1 MSWSR
6 IWLLISRIRIELR
19 QIGVGIRQNDR
30 RQVPA
35 AGYVLR
41 HLLGD
46 FEPVSIKMA
55 KEQNLSLNPTKI
67 SGICGRLMCC
77 LKFESKLYEE
87 RTVSW
92 LSQGRGRVVESFK
105 AGLYLC
111 ATPIGNLEDITL
123 RVIRLFEGEAIL
135 IAAEDT
141 RKTRKLLTHY
151 NLHKPLVSYHQHNW
165 RQRSGE
171 LLAKARLGPVAVV
184 SDAGMPGISD
194 PGSELVQLAAEA
206 QIPVTV
212 LPGASAAFT
221 ALVLSGLATDRFSFE
236 GFLPRQESARRAL
249 LEKLA
254 LEEPDMIFMKHHTGS
269 SRQPRISSSWAA
281 ARCCGQGG

>member
-1 MSWSR
+1 M
-6 IWLLISRIRIELR
+6 
-19 QIGVGIRQNDR
+19 
-30 RQVPA
+30 
-35 AGYVLR
+35 
-41 HLLGD
+41 
-46 FEPVSIKMA
+46 
-55 KEQNLSLNPTKI
+55 
-67 SGICGRLMCC
+67 
-77 LKFESKLYEE
+77 
-87 RTVSW
+87 
-92 LSQGRGRVVESFK
+92 ESFK

-123 RVIRLFEGEAIL
+123 RVIRLFEEAIL

-212 LPGASAAFT
+212 LPGPSAAFT

-254 LEEPDMIFMKHHTGS
+254 LEERTMIFYEAPHRLKQTAEDLQQLGPRRAAVARELTKQFEQVWRGNLSDLPERLEREIPLRGEFVIVVEGKLQERRWPQAEVEKALADLISTGPPLKEA
-269 SRQPRISSSWAA
+269 SRQLAESSGWQRNELYELGLSL
-281 ARCCGQGG
+281 RD